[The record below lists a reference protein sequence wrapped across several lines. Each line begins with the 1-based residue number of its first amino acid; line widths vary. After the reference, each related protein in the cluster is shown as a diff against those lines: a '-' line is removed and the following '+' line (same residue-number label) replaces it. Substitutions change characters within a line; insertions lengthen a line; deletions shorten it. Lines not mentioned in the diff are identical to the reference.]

1 LKTRPSANCNASSG
15 SAVSLLTS
23 LAIRSTTPVA
33 GCERKSAEISAF
45 GPARGPIRP
54 SSNESNRSDALAE
67 IHRQEL
73 QAGEMRRQI
82 ELDVRRAY
90 ENLRLAARQIETT
103 EQIVRLADD
112 ELAHAQRSYEAGL
125 LPGIEIVEAQTR
137 LARSRDDRVAALY
150 RRGVAMVELVAG
162 MGTVEALFP

>member
-1 LKTRPSANCNASSG
+1 
-15 SAVSLLTS
+15 
-23 LAIRSTTPVA
+23 
-33 GCERKSAEISAF
+33 
-45 GPARGPIRP
+45 
-54 SSNESNRSDALAE
+54 
-67 IHRQEL
+67 
-73 QAGEMRRQI
+73 MRRQI